1 MIKAVNFSSYFNLN
15 LCWTLLNITKK
26 LNNEKEDHPYP
37 SRKYPTCVRFFLDV
51 SAELSLPLLCL
62 QTVRTPPQNFAP
74 SSQSE
79 ELFRWALSPTLPKT
93 TTQKTMKPLNFKYL
107 STCFY
112 QIYYFAYWL
121 PSTLRSKIN
130 SSRQLNSYKKCGFQ
144 ISKMCPG

>member
-1 MIKAVNFSSYFNLN
+1 MFDILKNY
-15 LCWTLLNITKK
+15 KK

-37 SRKYPTCVRFFLDV
+37 SRRYPTCVRFFLDV

-74 SSQSE
+74 RSQSE

-112 QIYYFAYWL
+112 QIKLFCL
-121 PSTLRSKIN
+121 LLDIN
-130 SSRQLNSYKKCGFQ
+130 LKKLTAVTNLFFYQKCGFQ
-144 ISKMCPG
+144 IVKRMLNIVSRITMTCLVISK